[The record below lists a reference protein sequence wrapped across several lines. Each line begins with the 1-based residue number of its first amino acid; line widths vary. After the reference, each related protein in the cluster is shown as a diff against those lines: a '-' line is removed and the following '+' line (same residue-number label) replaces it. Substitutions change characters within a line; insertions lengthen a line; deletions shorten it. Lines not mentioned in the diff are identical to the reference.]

1 MIPAPEYLDFFARE
15 YLDDFVAKGG
25 AAVKFVVAGDDQT
38 QGAFSA
44 QLGTRARDAGYIHCT
59 VDAARTRVHM
69 IDQVFFSVA
78 RQVDF
83 DATAA
88 AFLRVALDELRM
100 PVDDGDVLTLARIA
114 ERHAYDPGELQ
125 RDINRVLQRKVLGDH
140 GMTREFRVAIVRLC
154 QGHLRGALGEESEAQ
169 AIGEW
174 LRGELRHIV
183 RLRSAL
189 IFTRIG
195 RHNARAML
203 LSLSRWLRRTG
214 AAGLSL
220 EFDLRRLAIARRL
233 VPVPE
238 DAPVFYSKAAVLD
251 AYEVLRQL
259 IDATDELAW
268 CSIVVTAPPEFLTDD
283 KRGLDAYSAL
293 KLRLWNEV
301 HDRQRD
307 NPFSSLVRLEAS

>member
-1 MIPAPEYLDFFARE
+1 MIDASEYLDFFARE
-15 YLDDFVAKGG
+15 YLDDFVARGG
-25 AAVKFVVAGDDQT
+25 AAVKFVVTGDDSAHESFST
-38 QGAFSA
+38 QLAR
-44 QLGTRARDAGYIHCT
+44 RATDAGYVHCT
-59 VDAARTRVHM
+59 IDAAQTRVHM
-69 IDQVFFSVA
+69 IDQVFFAVA
-78 RQVDF
+78 RQIDF
-83 DATAA
+83 DAGAA
-88 AFLRVALDELRM
+88 AFLRAALDELRM
-100 PVDDGDVLTLARIA
+100 PVDDGDDLTLAAIA

-140 GMTREFRVAIVRLC
+140 GMTREFRVAMVRLC
-154 QGHLRGALGEESEAQ
+154 QGHLRGALGEDSEAQ
-169 AIGEW
+169 AIREW

-203 LSLSRWLRRTG
+203 LSLSRWLQRTG
-214 AAGLSL
+214 TAGLSL
-220 EFDLRRLAIARRL
+220 EFDLRRLATARRP

-238 DAPVFYSKAAVLD
+238 DAPVFYSKPAVLD
-251 AYEVLRQL
+251 TYEVLRQL
-259 IDATDELAW
+259 IDATDELVW

-307 NPFSSLVRLEAS
+307 NPLSSLIRLEAS

>member
-1 MIPAPEYLDFFARE
+1 M
-15 YLDDFVAKGG
+15 
-25 AAVKFVVAGDDQT
+25 KFVVADG
-38 QGAFSA
+38 GGREMFSA
-44 QLGTRARDAGYIHCT
+44 QLADRARQAGYVHCT

-69 IDQVFFSVA
+69 IDQVFFAVA
-78 RQVDF
+78 GQVDF

-88 AFLRVALDELRM
+88 AFLRGALVELRM
-100 PVDDGDVLTLARIA
+100 PMDDGDALTLAVIA
-114 ERHAYDPGELQ
+114 ERHNYDASELQ
-125 RDINRVLQRKVLGDH
+125 RDINRVLQREVLADH
-140 GMTREFRVAIVRLC
+140 GMTREFRVAMVRLC
-154 QGHLRGALGEESEAQ
+154 QGHLRGARGEDSEAQ
-169 AIGEW
+169 AIREW

-203 LSLSRWLRRTG
+203 LSLGRWLHRTG

-220 EFDLRRLAIARRL
+220 EIDLGRLAIARRP

-238 DAPVFYSKAAVLD
+238 DAPVFYSKPAVLD

-268 CSIVVTAPPEFLTDD
+268 CSVVITTQPEFLTDD

-307 NPFSSLVRLEAS
+307 NPLSSLIRLETS

>member
-1 MIPAPEYLDFFARE
+1 
-15 YLDDFVAKGG
+15 
-25 AAVKFVVAGDDQT
+25 
-38 QGAFSA
+38 
-44 QLGTRARDAGYIHCT
+44 
-59 VDAARTRVHM
+59 
-69 IDQVFFSVA
+69 
-78 RQVDF
+78 
-83 DATAA
+83 
-88 AFLRVALDELRM
+88 
-100 PVDDGDVLTLARIA
+100 
-114 ERHAYDPGELQ
+114 
-125 RDINRVLQRKVLGDH
+125 
-140 GMTREFRVAIVRLC
+140 MTREFRVAMVRLC
-154 QGHLRGALGEESEAQ
+154 QGHLRGALGEDSEAQ
-169 AIGEW
+169 AIREW

-189 IFTRIG
+189 IFARIG

-203 LSLSRWLRRTG
+203 LSMGRWLRRTG

-220 EFDLRRLAIARRL
+220 EFDLRRLATARRP

-238 DAPVFYSKAAVLD
+238 DAPVFYSKPAVLD

-268 CSIVVTAPPEFLTDD
+268 CSVVITTQPEFLTDD

-307 NPFSSLVRLEAS
+307 NPLSSLIRLETS